1 MIIMG
6 VDFGDARTGLAVC
19 DKGEMLASP
28 AGVISEKDFTRCQEK
43 VAAAAKEHRAELL
56 VVGYPKNMN
65 GTVGERAELCQKFG
79 DGLKELTGLPVV
91 MWDERCTT
99 VSAHSYLNVTN
110 TRGKKRKAVV
120 DAVAAKSPKPDLFRF
135 SGISLWQYR
144 TIFVRYHLMYA
155 ICSSVLFLIEILCG
169 AWEFVLLPA
178 FPDSHECCGCL
189 PF

>member
-28 AGVISEKDFTRCQEK
+28 AGVISEKDFTQCQEK

-110 TRGKKRKAVV
+110 TRGKKRK
-120 DAVAAKSPKPDLFRF
+120 S
-135 SGISLWQYR
+135 
-144 TIFVRYHLMYA
+144 
-155 ICSSVLFLIEILCG
+155 
-169 AWEFVLLPA
+169 
-178 FPDSHECCGCL
+178 
-189 PF
+189 